1 MDSILITTG
10 WYSDSKRWKQYQGAG
25 RSKLTFESNW
35 FSDYW
40 IPQIEKFINPYY
52 LFYVSNCEILPF
64 FEMFEENADQWNN
77 KYNILYATKRADK
90 LEHRHGFHSAI
101 MNGMQFALTEGL
113 HFVFIEQ
120 DCFVHN
126 LDKVIDWSLEN
137 TSKNDNKFLAYG
149 FGQYSFQRGWAE
161 QSLIFVPN
169 NCIEFV
175 IDELNKSRIHE
186 TKGLPMPERIW
197 QVLFER
203 YAVFFPFGY
212 GRYEVKNWN
221 KDGMF
226 YKQQL
231 TDKDISNFIKLR
243 RDENV

>member
-1 MDSILITTG
+1 MDNILVCTG
-10 WYSDSKRWKQYQGAG
+10 WYSDNDRWKRYKNTG
-25 RSKLTFESNW
+25 RSKLTFKSSW

-52 LFYVSNCEILPF
+52 YFYVSKCEIMPF
-64 FEMFEENADQWNN
+64 WKLSYELIKRVSIIAA
-77 KYNILYATKRADK
+77 ITKADK
-90 LEHRHGFHSAI
+90 LDHRHGFHSAI

-120 DCFVHN
+120 DCFCHN
-126 LDKVIDWSLEN
+126 LDKIIDWSLEN

-175 IDELNKSRIHE
+175 LDELIKSRIHE

-203 YAVFFPFGY
+203 YAVYFPFGY
-212 GRYEVKNWN
+212 GRHEVKNWDN
-221 KDGMF
+221 GMF

-231 TDKDISNFIKLR
+231 TNNDIDNFIKLR